1 MEAAFV
7 KRETNLFLA
16 LFAGAVLVGSCVAED
31 GSKAPN
37 MSANDAGA
45 PTHIFQANV
54 NSRKLQTAVAKDVRG
69 AQVGNASIRAASSEE
84 LGGMELT
91 LQQYR
96 IAFDNLS
103 LPQMRQVWPG
113 LDHRRES
120 ALKDVFKFLRESS
133 ATPNLGLECAPPT
146 VIENSAKV
154 ACRETLAY
162 SDAKGKAK
170 SAKPAMV
177 SISLKKQSQ
186 SDNWV
191 VETMKG
197 LGSAD

>member
-7 KRETNLFLA
+7 KRETNLFLV
-16 LFAGAVLVGSCVAED
+16 LFAGVLLVSSCVAED
-31 GSKAPN
+31 GSKASN
-37 MSANDAGA
+37 MSTNDAGA
-45 PTHIFQANV
+45 QIRIFQGTA
-54 NSRKLQTAVAKDVRG
+54 NSRKLQTAVAKDVRS
-69 AQVGNASIRAASSEE
+69 AQVNNASIRAASSDE

-91 LQQYR
+91 LQKYR
-96 IAFDNLS
+96 SAFDSLS

-133 ATPNLGLECAPPT
+133 ATRNLGLECAPPT
-146 VIENSAKV
+146 VIGDSARV

-170 SAKPAMV
+170 AAKPAMV
-177 SISLKKQSQ
+177 SISLKKQS
-186 SDNWV
+186 DNWV

-197 LGSAD
+197 LGAAD